1 MNQQKGRRTT
11 ALREGVVKTSRWDR
25 FVPKISGDP
34 RFKLVP
40 THNERRSLFEKFLR
54 AAAEG
59 GKKTAKASE
68 DGEVAA
74 GTKKAPGVS
83 GGKTTVCD
91 SSVRVRILSFGWKR
105 PFVWF
110 IARVMITRCITNTRL
125 FIYFFCGFMQSDSGG
140 ERRNTRVNTS
150 RRDRFKRAAA

>member
-1 MNQQKGRRTT
+1 MNALEERKGTT
-11 ALREGVVKTSRWDR
+11 TLREGVVKTSRWDR

-59 GKKTAKASE
+59 QKTSKSSE

-91 SSVRVRILSFGWKR
+91 PSICVRLFLFSCTR
-105 PFVWF
+105 PFVE
-110 IARVMITRCITNTRL
+110 
-125 FIYFFCGFMQSDSGG
+125 S
-140 ERRNTRVNTS
+140 
-150 RRDRFKRAAA
+150 